1 MRRLTVLVS
10 CLAGLVGPVAAA
22 GPLLSPSPGGSVFT
36 GPTSAHVS
44 SIFHNPAATGLM
56 SGTHILVLGTAGI
69 DALSISRAPIRLSDG
84 EPLGSER
91 SFADAS
97 ATAISPGG
105 FVGITSDLGTPYL
118 TLGLGVLMP
127 HSESLPDFPE
137 SLGYHALGGSFSS
150 VSVTLSGSYRVSSIF
165 YAGFGFDI
173 LFTKLELRF
182 LRDRALD
189 GCAAAPCGVEDAGNA
204 ERWTVETGWDALPGK
219 SLEPAFTF
227 NFGALLK
234 WKGWWIA
241 AAVDFLFLA
250 SIKKTADASVTPPGE
265 AALTGKARVTYDLPF
280 VGRFGLRRPIFGSW
294 NLLLHATWTRSS
306 VQQAIDVR
314 FFEKLRDDIP
324 EWLVRHRGFQDVV
337 AVEVGFEQP
346 EATRFRLGGRARF
359 ESSLV
364 PPGKVTAATI
374 DGPKLELSAGAELR
388 LSTRWALVGS
398 YTFSFMLPQTNDPG
412 EYSPRAA
419 IDCTA
424 SGYDLTTPACTA
436 VREGRA
442 IPTAA
447 GKYGRL
453 GNSLSLG
460 LSFDAW

>member
-1 MRRLTVLVS
+1 VRRLAVLVS
-10 CLAGLVGPVAAA
+10 CLGVLVGPVAAA
-22 GPLLSPSPGGSVFT
+22 GPLLAPSPGGSVFT

-56 SGTHILVLGTAGI
+56 SGTHVLVLGTASV
-69 DALSISRAPIRLSDG
+69 DALSISRDPIRLSDG
-84 EPLGSER
+84 EPLASER
-91 SFADAS
+91 SFADVS

-105 FVGITSDLGTPYL
+105 FVGVTSDLGTDNL

-127 HSESLPDFPE
+127 HSEALPDLPD
-137 SLGYHALGGSFSS
+137 SVGYHALGGSFTS
-150 VSVTLSGSYRVSSIF
+150 VSLTGSASYRVSSIF
-165 YAGFGFDI
+165 YAGVGFDV

-182 LRDRALD
+182 LRDRVLD
-189 GCAAAPCGVEDAGNA
+189 GCAAAPCGVEDPANA
-204 ERWTVETGWDALPGK
+204 ERWKVETGWDALPGQ

-227 NFGALLK
+227 NFGILAK

-241 AAVDFLFLA
+241 AAVDFLFFA
-250 SIKKTADASVTPPGE
+250 AITKTADVSVTPPGE

-280 VGRFGLRRPIFGSW
+280 VGRFGLRRPIFGAW
-294 NLLLHATWTRSS
+294 DLLLHGTWTRSS
-306 VQQAIDVR
+306 VQQVIDVR
-314 FFEKLRDDIP
+314 FFEKLRDDVP
-324 EWLVRHRGFQDVV
+324 EWLVRHRGFQDIV
-337 AVEVGFEQP
+337 AVEVGVEQP
-346 EATRFRLGGRARF
+346 AATRLRLGVRGRF
-359 ESSLV
+359 ESSLL
-364 PPGKVTAATI
+364 PPGKITAATI
-374 DGPKLELSAGAELR
+374 DGPKLELSGGLELR
-388 LSTRWALVGS
+388 LSTRWALTGS

-424 SGYDLTTPACTA
+424 SGYDLTTEACTA

-447 GKYGRL
+447 GRYGRL

-460 LSFDAW
+460 ISFDAW